1 MHAVFSFDIHPPRI
15 YNGASKINQDA
26 HGGFMNRKLSKY
38 LISLAAVCALLFV
51 SFHLLK
57 NKTAENIASYE
68 NLAVENAQGEQNE
81 QSPGLVVLEPEIN
94 PEPISE
100 SVPEIVAE
108 TVQEIIAESAPDENP
123 QVEIPQTENP
133 PDQTID
139 EDGSYTSKDEVALY
153 IHTYGHLPKNYI
165 TKKQAEAEGWTSGDA
180 VSSFAPGKCIGG
192 DRFGN
197 YEGLLP
203 KKKGRT
209 YTECDIDAYGR
220 KSRGSRRIVF
230 SNDGLIY
237 YTGDHYKSFEL
248 LYGEE

>member
-1 MHAVFSFDIHPPRI
+1 
-15 YNGASKINQDA
+15 
-26 HGGFMNRKLSKY
+26 MNRKLSKY
-38 LISLAAVCALLFV
+38 LISLAAVCALLFIGLHV
-51 SFHLLK
+51 LK
-57 NKTAENIASYE
+57 NKSAENIASYE
-68 NLAVENAQGEQNE
+68 NLAAGNTQVEQNE
-81 QSPGLVVLEPEIN
+81 QSPELVILDPETN
-94 PEPISE
+94 LEPISE
-100 SVPEIVAE
+100 TVPEILAE

-123 QVEIPQTENP
+123 QTENP
-133 PDQTID
+133 PDQGID
-139 EDGSYTSKDEVALY
+139 ENGSYTTKDEVALY

-165 TKKQAEAEGWTSGDA
+165 TKRQAEAEGWSSGDA
-180 VSSFAPGKCIGG
+180 VSSFAPGKSIGG

>member
-1 MHAVFSFDIHPPRI
+1 MHTVFSFDIRPSRI

-100 SVPEIVAE
+100 IVSETVPE
-108 TVQEIIAESAPDENP
+108 ENT
-123 QVEIPQTENP
+123 QVENP
-133 PDQTID
+133 PSQTID
-139 EDGSYTSKDEVALY
+139 EDGSYTTKDEVALY

>member
-1 MHAVFSFDIHPPRI
+1 MHTVFSFDIHPPRI

-100 SVPEIVAE
+100 IVSETVPE
-108 TVQEIIAESAPDENP
+108 ENT
-123 QVEIPQTENP
+123 QVENP
-133 PDQTID
+133 PDQGID
-139 EDGSYTSKDEVALY
+139 ENGSYTTKDEVALY

-165 TKKQAEAEGWTSGDA
+165 TKRQAEAEGWSSGDA
-180 VSSFAPGKCIGG
+180 VSAFAPGKSIGG

-209 YTECDIDAYGR
+209 YTECDIDAYGQ